1 MPKEPEHLND
11 EQLNAKLTETLENF
25 PLYTEYRYIGAN
37 QNVLPKTI
45 QRFCPQC
52 RRDSDWQHM
61 VNRNQFASDRAPFVQ
76 RSYTCANCKVQIV
89 YFVYSWR
96 EERQT
101 VEKKTI
107 SIFSFRKYG
116 QWPPIEQRISPQ
128 LEKALEKS
136 DDLDFYKAALR
147 LRNFGNGIGAMAYMR
162 RVIENLM
169 SDMLQILSQ
178 EAEAKGLQ
186 PLSKE
191 EIKEKRFSDKVAD
204 AEKLFPALITPH
216 DYPNPFLPLYKLTS
230 DALHNLSEAESVA
243 LFDECRNVFEYVF
256 SSLRP
261 HLNEQKKF
269 LEDLQKLARK
279 SATVNETEAKSAKP

>member
-11 EQLNAKLTETLENF
+11 EQLNAKLTEILENF

-61 VNRNQFASDRAPFVQ
+61 VNRNQSQATGLPSCSVHTR
-76 RSYTCANCKVQIV
+76 NCKVQIV

-162 RVIENLM
+162 RNRE
-169 SDMLQILSQ
+169 
-178 EAEAKGLQ
+178 
-186 PLSKE
+186 
-191 EIKEKRFSDKVAD
+191 
-204 AEKLFPALITPH
+204 PH
-216 DYPNPFLPLYKLTS
+216 
-230 DALHNLSEAESVA
+230 E
-243 LFDECRNVFEYVF
+243 
-256 SSLRP
+256 
-261 HLNEQKKF
+261 
-269 LEDLQKLARK
+269 
-279 SATVNETEAKSAKP
+279 